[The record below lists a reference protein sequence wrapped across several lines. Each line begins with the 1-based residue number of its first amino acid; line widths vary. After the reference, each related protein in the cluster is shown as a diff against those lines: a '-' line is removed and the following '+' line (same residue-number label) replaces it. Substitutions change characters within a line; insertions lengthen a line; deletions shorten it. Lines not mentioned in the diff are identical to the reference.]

1 MCVDTGVRAA
11 FDLGFHCRLVADA
24 CATRD
29 LEHEGRTV
37 AAADVQA
44 AYVAAWGRCSH
55 GCPRPLISTY
65 CENGGSVHVPQT
77 RSCRPLGRIDS
88 GGLLSGCLPKT
99 KDWVHPQM
107 ADPRKEDRLFE
118 EDTAFCEGKIGA
130 QVQGADR
137 DKAMADCLGRLGWRP
152 RE

>member
-1 MCVDTGVRAA
+1 MSRKPVPAGLWAA
-11 FDLGFHCRLVADA
+11 
-24 CATRD
+24 
-29 LEHEGRTV
+29 
-37 AAADVQA
+37 
-44 AYVAAWGRCSH
+44 
-55 GCPRPLISTY
+55 LI
-65 CENGGSVHVPQT
+65 
-77 RSCRPLGRIDS
+77 LA
-88 GGLLSGCLPKT
+88 GLLSGCLPKT